1 MRAIVHPHGIAP
13 AVAPG
18 IKRRS
23 HDMEE
28 RTVVEKRTEVEREE
42 PVVSGT
48 KNINIAADGSTQ
60 VQESGDMVDD
70 PVGATTV
77 RKETTVEER
86 RSS

>member
-1 MRAIVHPHGIAP
+1 
-13 AVAPG
+13 
-18 IKRRS
+18 
-23 HDMEE
+23 MEE
-28 RTVVEKRTEVEREE
+28 RTVVEKRTEVEREA